1 VKVYVMT
8 DLEGVAGIINFDDY
22 GTPKGRYYETARELT
37 TNETNAA
44 IEGLIEDG
52 AKEILVVDGH
62 GHGAINPSLLH
73 PTKACELIRERAKR
87 GLERLSEI
95 KPF

>member
-1 VKVYVMT
+1 MKVYVMT

-62 GHGAINPSLLH
+62 GMELSILLFF
-73 PTKACELIRERAKR
+73 TLQ
-87 GLERLSEI
+87 RLVN
-95 KPF
+95 